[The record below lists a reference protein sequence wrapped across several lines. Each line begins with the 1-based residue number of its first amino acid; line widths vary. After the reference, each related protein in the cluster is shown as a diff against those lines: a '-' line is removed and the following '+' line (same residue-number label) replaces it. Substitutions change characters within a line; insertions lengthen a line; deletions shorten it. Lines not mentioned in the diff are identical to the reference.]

1 MSASTTTWLD
11 PWVERQIGAGRL
23 APGARGMARTDAA
36 EQYNQASALT
46 CADEDYLYTPEQAQA
61 AAREALGAVGIDV
74 DAAATVTLT
83 LTDGATG
90 PWSQAYLVNPGQIEA
105 GCEQQYLIT
114 GETIH
119 ADAVLG
125 QLPWH

>member
-1 MSASTTTWLD
+1 MSASTTTTWLD

-23 APGARGMARTDAA
+23 SPGARGMSRADAA
-36 EQYNQASALT
+36 EQYNQANALSP
-46 CADEDYLYTPEQAQA
+46 ADEDYLYTPEQAQA
-61 AAREALGAVGIDV
+61 AAREALEAVGIDV

-83 LTDGATG
+83 DGATG
-90 PWSQAYLVNPGQIEA
+90 PWSQAYRVNVSQVETGL
-105 GCEQQYLIT
+105 EQLYLIT

-119 ADAVLG
+119 AEAVLG